1 MFTSMTLIQWLLL
14 GGIALSAFMVG
25 RSWSRHETEM
35 IIEQTILSLIKQ
47 RMVRAKLVDGE
58 YEIYEYDEEN

>member
-14 GGIALSAFMVG
+14 GGIALSAFMIG

-47 RMVRAKLVDGE
+47 RMVRARLVDGE
-58 YEIYEYDEEN
+58 YEIYKNDQEN

>member
-14 GGIALSAFMVG
+14 GGIALSAFMIG

-47 RMVRAKLVDGE
+47 RMVRARLVDGE
-58 YEIYEYDEEN
+58 YEIYEYDQEK

>member
-25 RSWSRHETEM
+25 RSWSRHETEHV
-35 IIEQTILSLIKQ
+35 IEQTILALIKQ
-47 RMVRAKLVDGE
+47 RMVRARMINGE
-58 YEIYEYDEEN
+58 YEIYEYDEEK

>member
-14 GGIALSAFMVG
+14 GGIALTAFMIG

-47 RMVRAKLVDGE
+47 RMVRARLVDGE
-58 YEIYEYDEEN
+58 YEIYEDDQEN

>member
-25 RSWSRHETEM
+25 RNWSRHETEM

-58 YEIYEYDEEN
+58 YEIYEYDEEK

>member
-14 GGIALSAFMVG
+14 GGIALTAFMIG

-47 RMVRAKLVDGE
+47 RMVRARLVDGE
-58 YEIYEYDEEN
+58 YEIYEYDQEN

>member
-1 MFTSMTLIQWLLL
+1 MTLIQWLLL
-14 GGIALSAFMVG
+14 GGIALSAFMIG

-47 RMVRAKLVDGE
+47 RMVRARLVNGE
-58 YEIYEYDEEN
+58 YEIYEYDQEN

>member
-1 MFTSMTLIQWLLL
+1 MTLIQWLLL
-14 GGIALSAFMVG
+14 GGIALTAFMIG

-47 RMVRAKLVDGE
+47 RMVRARLVDGE
-58 YEIYEYDEEN
+58 YEIYEYDQEK

>member
-1 MFTSMTLIQWLLL
+1 MFTSITLIQWLLL
-14 GGIALSAFMVG
+14 GGIALSAFMIG

-47 RMVRAKLVDGE
+47 RMVRARLVDGE
-58 YEIYEYDEEN
+58 YEIYEYDQEN

>member
-25 RSWSRHETEM
+25 RNWSKHETEQV
-35 IIEQTILSLIKQ
+35 IEQTILALIKQ
-47 RMVRAKLVDGE
+47 RMVRARMVNGE
-58 YEIYEYDEEN
+58 YEIYEYDEEK

>member
-14 GGIALSAFMVG
+14 GGIALSAFMIG

-47 RMVRAKLVDGE
+47 RMVRARLVDGE
-58 YEIYEYDEEN
+58 YEIYEYDEEK

>member
-14 GGIALSAFMVG
+14 GGIALSAFMIG

-58 YEIYEYDEEN
+58 YEIYEYDQEN

>member
-47 RMVRAKLVDGE
+47 RMVRARLVDGE
-58 YEIYEYDEEN
+58 YEIYEYDQEN

>member
-14 GGIALSAFMVG
+14 GGSALSAFMIG

-47 RMVRAKLVDGE
+47 RMVRARLVDGE
-58 YEIYEYDEEN
+58 YEIYEYDEEK

>member
-14 GGIALSAFMVG
+14 GGIALSAFMIG

-47 RMVRAKLVDGE
+47 RMVRARLVNGE
-58 YEIYEYDEEN
+58 YEIYEYDQEN

>member
-14 GGIALSAFMVG
+14 GGIALTAFMLG

-47 RMVRAKLVDGE
+47 RMVRARLVDGE
-58 YEIYEYDEEN
+58 YEIYEYDQEK

>member
-58 YEIYEYDEEN
+58 YEIYEYDQEK

>member
-14 GGIALSAFMVG
+14 GGIALTAFMIG

-47 RMVRAKLVDGE
+47 RMVRARLVDGE
-58 YEIYEYDEEN
+58 YEIYEYDQEK

>member
-47 RMVRAKLVDGE
+47 RMVRARLVDGE
-58 YEIYEYDEEN
+58 YEIYEYDEEK

>member
-14 GGIALSAFMVG
+14 GGIALSAFMIG

-47 RMVRAKLVDGE
+47 RMVRARLVDGE
-58 YEIYEYDEEN
+58 YEIYEYDQEN